1 MNWSEVCADGALQNL
16 PYKLELNQWGQIVMS
31 PASVRHVV
39 LQDAIATL
47 LKQLLI
53 YGRVLQEF
61 PMETPEGVKVPD
73 VVWIS
78 EPKFQQIK
86 EQVTSSLAPE
96 ICVEVISPSNSKP
109 QMIAKK
115 ILYFQAGVEE
125 VWLCHENGEIEFY
138 TPTEKLLKSKRVPD
152 FPEYVETS

>member
-1 MNWSEVCADGALQNL
+1 
-16 PYKLELNQWGQIVMS
+16 LELNQWGQIVMS

-47 LKQLLI
+47 LRQLLAH
-53 YGRVLQEF
+53 GRVLQAF

-73 VVWIS
+73 VIWIS
-78 EPKFQQIK
+78 GSRFRQIK

-96 ICVEVISPSNSKP
+96 ICVEVICPSNSKP
-109 QMIAKK
+109 QMIVKK
-115 ILYFQAGVEE
+115 TLYFQAGVEE

-138 TPTEKLLKSKRVPD
+138 TPTEKLLKSERVLD
-152 FPEYVETS
+152 FSEYVET